1 MPMSSP
7 GTASPPPNV
16 DAAEVA
22 KFTSLA
28 DDWWDPTGP
37 FRTLHAI
44 NPLRLNWLDGH
55 AQLRGRKVLDAGCGA
70 GILAE
75 AMALRGAQVTGI
87 DAGAEHLEVAR
98 AHAAETGVEVAY
110 VQTTAEAFAE
120 GHAGAFEVITC
131 MEMLEHVPDPD
142 SAVSALARMLAPG
155 GKLFLST
162 INRTPRAFAEAILGA
177 EYVLRLLP
185 AGTHEYARFIR
196 PSELGA
202 SLRANGLDV
211 RELRGLTYSP
221 LSRRYRLTPSVAVN
235 YLLYAERP
243 ALDARGVA

>member
-1 MPMSSP
+1 
-7 GTASPPPNV
+7 
-16 DAAEVA
+16 
-22 KFTSLA
+22 
-28 DDWWDPTGP
+28 
-37 FRTLHAI
+37 
-44 NPLRLNWLDGH
+44 
-55 AQLRGRKVLDAGCGA
+55 VLDAGCGA

-98 AHAAETGVEVAY
+98 AHAAGTGVEVGY
-110 VQTTAEAFAE
+110 VQTTAEDFAE

-131 MEMLEHVPDPD
+131 MEMLEHVPDPE

-177 EYVLRLLP
+177 EYLLRLLP

-221 LSRRYRLTPSVAVN
+221 LTRRYRLTPSVAVN

-243 ALDARGVA
+243 ALDASGVA